1 MNRAQLCF
9 QSMYSPSL
17 TPEIIRFYFLLCSF
31 MHLKGYLLQFTQNL
45 YFGEGDSNVI
55 LVKELGSWA
64 GILLRDFPRSTHQRV
79 LRDRHPDSRQTH
91 SNPKLCCS
99 AAVRLKASCLTS
111 LSLGFP
117 SSPAHRPSFKLLLHS
132 LHSREFL
139 EGLQP
144 LGSSPWASGPSS
156 H

>member
-1 MNRAQLCF
+1 M
-9 QSMYSPSL
+9 
-17 TPEIIRFYFLLCSF
+17 
-31 MHLKGYLLQFTQNL
+31 
-45 YFGEGDSNVI
+45 
-55 LVKELGSWA
+55 
-64 GILLRDFPRSTHQRV
+64 

-144 LGSSPWASGPSS
+144 LGSSPGHLALLHISAHPTVAQTDISLMRSDGSTDYHHLFSCVPRGAQFWACGPGSS
-156 H
+156 SQHPHETMGSFLERPLPKRLPPVNASRGTAV